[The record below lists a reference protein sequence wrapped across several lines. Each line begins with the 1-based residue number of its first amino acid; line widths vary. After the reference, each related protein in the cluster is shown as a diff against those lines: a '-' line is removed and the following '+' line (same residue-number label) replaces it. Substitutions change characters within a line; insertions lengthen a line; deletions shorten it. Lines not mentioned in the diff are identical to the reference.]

1 MERPRIERASTS
13 TSGVSV
19 PDMGETGTETRRD
32 SLATVSSSTS
42 GPRSGPSSSSASQIH
57 PPISD
62 ISYQEREY
70 KHWGRL
76 DDPDSVW
83 NKLHVERP
91 KLDGRKRF
99 SSYTEYKKTRN
110 QPMKDNDQLFK
121 KRVRQS
127 FAKGEMEVL
136 SVDGFGGYARDVDGD
151 VDDDREE
158 EERNGE
164 RTVANKVEPKRQILL
179 VKRRGN
185 LAGQNL

>member
-1 MERPRIERASTS
+1 
-13 TSGVSV
+13 
-19 PDMGETGTETRRD
+19 
-32 SLATVSSSTS
+32 
-42 GPRSGPSSSSASQIH
+42 
-57 PPISD
+57 
-62 ISYQEREY
+62 
-70 KHWGRL
+70 
-76 DDPDSVW
+76 
-83 NKLHVERP
+83 
-91 KLDGRKRF
+91 
-99 SSYTEYKKTRN
+99 
-110 QPMKDNDQLFK
+110 MKDNDQLFK

-158 EERNGE
+158 EDRDGE